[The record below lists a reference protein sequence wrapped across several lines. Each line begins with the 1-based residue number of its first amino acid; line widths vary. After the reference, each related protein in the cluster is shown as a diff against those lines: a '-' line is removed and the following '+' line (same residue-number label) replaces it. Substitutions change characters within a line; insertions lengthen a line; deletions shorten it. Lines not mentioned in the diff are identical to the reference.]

1 MAEQI
6 QIEVTLDGAEQAA
19 RGAENV
25 ASGLEDMA
33 RSGVQTAQRVAA
45 VAGAVQGLVSQLGSR
60 DRTAGLVASVAATS
74 AQFAQL
80 GAMFGPQGVI
90 IGGLVGMTGAL
101 AALVVQQQ
109 SAAETA
115 SEAAARF
122 RDLADAAIA
131 ARNAAR
137 TAADISAAVA
147 EGGALGGA
155 ILSGYSSTELLREEE
170 TRRQHAL
177 DLTRQIGEAEAEN
190 RSRREAAMRTSG
202 RLGDFG
208 GPALIDTAAMRQQL
222 DAINAEIEAI
232 GRART
237 ARADEEAVT
246 SSATATLVE
255 STAVTEREAAA
266 HGRAATAIAEHVR
279 SLEELMQAALGPS
292 EREQFV
298 SMLEGIADEEAAM
311 REDLAQMNADFDAA
325 ELERAQELKD
335 EQVRLLEERT
345 AAEEAEREK
354 RQAIAEEENESRT
367 KLAEANEARA
377 SEMMENFGSLA
388 SGSSKLITSAL
399 IDTISGAKTAEEAF
413 TGMLKSFLEMISEY
427 AALKAA
433 TEFAEA
439 IGSFARYDFSGG
451 AQHVAA
457 GLAFTAV
464 AVATGVG
471 AAAISTGAP
480 AAPAR
485 PATGGGEGRGGE
497 KQTVVVNYNS
507 PVVTAQTEAE
517 LGRSIGGMVD
527 TGRRRFGS

>member
-33 RSGVQTAQRVAA
+33 RSGVQTAQRIQG
-45 VAGAVQGLVSQLGSR
+45 VAGAVQGLVSQLGSSN
-60 DRTAGLVASVAATS
+60 RTAGLVASVASTTV
-74 AQFAQL
+74 QFAQL
-80 GAMFGPQGVI
+80 GSMLGPMGTLV
-90 IGGLVGMTGAL
+90 GGLTGL
-101 AALVVQQQ
+101 AAAAT
-109 SAAETA
+109 SAAFSFGEVNVEIARSAAALRESEGNFASTA
-115 SEAAARF
+115 SSIRSIGSAADEAMAR
-122 RDLADAAIA
+122 LGEML
-131 ARNAAR
+131 R
-137 TAADISAAVA
+137 TA
-147 EGGALGGA
+147 
-155 ILSGYSSTELLREEE
+155 T
-170 TRRQHAL
+170 
-177 DLTRQIGEAEAEN
+177 EAESFVPEWI
-190 RSRREAAMRTSG
+190 S
-202 RLGDFG
+202 D
-208 GPALIDTAAMRQQL
+208 P
-222 DAINAEIEAI
+222 
-232 GRART
+232 
-237 ARADEEAVT
+237 
-246 SSATATLVE
+246 
-255 STAVTEREAAA
+255 
-266 HGRAATAIAEHVR
+266 GRAARERQQEFLRERERRRREGSRGGGGGGTREP
-279 SLEELMQAALGPS
+279 SLEDLMANALGTGA
-292 EREQFV
+292 RTRFV
-298 SMLEGIADEEAAM
+298 ETLEGIADEYESQLDEIRALN
-311 REDLAQMNADFDAA
+311 EEFDAA
-325 ELERAQELKD
+325 ELQRAQELKD

-471 AAAISTGAP
+471 AAAINTGAP